1 MSDLQRS
8 LLTDGLLAYYRRPL
22 DIACH
27 LPDVGCF
34 RLKAIMMDFEDRRI
48 RASRRAAAGLSIAR
62 LIKRGFLERCAR
74 GRWRLTP
81 AGLALARR
89 LNRQCKPPT
98 KRELSRNIAL
108 RKAISAWEDEHP
120 KLSGKR
126 RRRTKARPFAPIS
139 IADFEK
145 ERPGVDVKLDLCGNL
160 TGQNQPIPAV
170 LTPPMDC

>member
-1 MSDLQRS
+1 
-8 LLTDGLLAYYRRPL
+8 
-22 DIACH
+22 
-27 LPDVGCF
+27 
-34 RLKAIMMDFEDRRI
+34 
-48 RASRRAAAGLSIAR
+48 
-62 LIKRGFLERCAR
+62 
-74 GRWRLTP
+74 
-81 AGLALARR
+81 
-89 LNRQCKPPT
+89 
-98 KRELSRNIAL
+98 LSRNIAL